1 MAMMTHAATHQLYAA
16 LLTIFGVRPTDE
28 RGGQDRDVRDDRDRG
43 AVSLEQVLWFVA
55 VGVGVAVIAGIL
67 WTRIRD
73 TAEETDNV
81 NQPTAP

>member
-1 MAMMTHAATHQLYAA
+1 MAIVTHAATHQLYAA
-16 LLTIFGVRPTDE
+16 LLTIFGVSPTEE
-28 RGGQDRDVRDDRDRG
+28 RNESRDRG

-67 WTRIRD
+67 WSRIRD

>member
-1 MAMMTHAATHQLYAA
+1 MMTQAATHQLYAA
-16 LLTIFGVRPTDE
+16 LLTIFGVSPTDE
-28 RGGQDRDVRDDRDRG
+28 RDQDRDQDQDRDRG

>member
-1 MAMMTHAATHQLYAA
+1 MRLMTQASIHQLYAT
-16 LLTIFGVRPTDE
+16 LLTLFRVDSADE
-28 RGGQDRDVRDDRDRG
+28 RRDRDRG

-67 WTRIRD
+67 WQRIRD
-73 TAEETDNV
+73 TANEDDNI

>member
-1 MAMMTHAATHQLYAA
+1 MRLMTEAATQQLYAT
-16 LLTIFGVRPTDE
+16 LLTLFRVQPADT
-28 RGGQDRDVRDDRDRG
+28 RDGRDRG

-67 WTRIRD
+67 WQRIRD
-73 TAEETDNV
+73 TANEDDNI

>member
-1 MAMMTHAATHQLYAA
+1 MRVMTEAATQQLYAA
-16 LLTIFGVRPTDE
+16 LLTVFRVTPTDE
-28 RGGQDRDVRDDRDRG
+28 RDERDRG

-73 TAEETDNV
+73 TAEENDNI
-81 NQPTAP
+81 NQPVAP

>member
-1 MAMMTHAATHQLYAA
+1 MTEAATHQLYAA
-16 LLTIFGVRPTDE
+16 LLTVFRVSPADE
-28 RGGQDRDVRDDRDRG
+28 RDQRDRG

-73 TAEETDNV
+73 TAEENDNV
-81 NQPTAP
+81 NQPVAP

>member
-1 MAMMTHAATHQLYAA
+1 MRVMTQAATQQLYAV
-16 LLTIFGVRPTDE
+16 LLTVFRVTPADE
-28 RGGQDRDVRDDRDRG
+28 RDDDRDRG

-73 TAEETDNV
+73 TAEENDNV
-81 NQPTAP
+81 NQPVAP

>member
-1 MAMMTHAATHQLYAA
+1 MATMTNAATHQVYAA
-16 LLTIFGVRPTDE
+16 LLTIFGVSPTEERDE
-28 RGGQDRDVRDDRDRG
+28 DRDRG

-67 WTRIRD
+67 WTRIRN

>member
-1 MAMMTHAATHQLYAA
+1 MAIITHAATHQLYAA
-16 LLTIFGVRPTDE
+16 LLTIFGVGPTEE
-28 RGGQDRDVRDDRDRG
+28 RNQARDRG

-67 WTRIRD
+67 WSRIRD

>member
-1 MAMMTHAATHQLYAA
+1 MRLMTEAATQQLYAA
-16 LLTIFGVRPTDE
+16 LLTLFRVDSADDE
-28 RGGQDRDVRDDRDRG
+28 RDRG

-67 WTRIRD
+67 WQRIRD
-73 TAEETDNV
+73 TANEDDNV

>member
-16 LLTIFGVRPTDE
+16 LLAIFGVSPTDD
-28 RGGQDRDVRDDRDRG
+28 QDRDDRDRG

>member
-1 MAMMTHAATHQLYAA
+1 MRVMTEAATHQLYAA
-16 LLTIFGVRPTDE
+16 LLALFRAAPVDE
-28 RGGQDRDVRDDRDRG
+28 RDERDRG

-73 TAEETDNV
+73 TAEENDNV
-81 NQPTAP
+81 NQPVAP

>member
-1 MAMMTHAATHQLYAA
+1 MRVMTEAATQQLYAA
-16 LLTIFGVRPTDE
+16 LLTVFRVAPTDE
-28 RGGQDRDVRDDRDRG
+28 RDERDRG

-73 TAEETDNV
+73 TAEENDNV
-81 NQPTAP
+81 NQPVAP

>member
-1 MAMMTHAATHQLYAA
+1 MRVMTHAATQQLYAV
-16 LLTIFGVRPTDE
+16 LLTLFRVAPADE
-28 RGGQDRDVRDDRDRG
+28 HDDDRDRG

-67 WTRIRD
+67 WTRIRE

-81 NQPTAP
+81 NQPVAP

>member
-1 MAMMTHAATHQLYAA
+1 MRVMTQAATQQLYAA
-16 LLTIFGVRPTDE
+16 LLTLFRVAPADE
-28 RGGQDRDVRDDRDRG
+28 HDGDRDRG

-81 NQPTAP
+81 NQPAAP